1 MAKYAIQASNLTK
14 VYKDKAVVKN
24 VSLAIK
30 EGEIYGFIG
39 KNGAGKTTVMRL
51 IGGLAAPDSGEITI
65 FGSSGKK
72 ELVNA
77 RKNMGCLI
85 ESPSFYG
92 NMTALENMEIRR
104 LQLGLEPKELSEDAL
119 IKVGLD
125 PKDHKKVKNFSLG
138 MKQRLGIAVA
148 LIGEPKLLM
157 LDEPINGLDPA
168 GIVEI
173 RDLLLELN
181 RRGVTIFISSH
192 ILGELTKLAGVYGVI
207 ANGKMVDQFTVSQLQ
222 TRLTKAVKIGCADSL
237 GVIRVL
243 ENVLGTKNYKMTNG
257 YVYLYDFT
265 DNVPFVMKSLVDN
278 NVIPTE
284 LSLTEDDPE
293 SYFLKL
299 MEGGEK

>member
-51 IGGLAAPDSGEITI
+51 IGGLAAPDSGEISI

-72 ELVNA
+72 ELADA

-85 ESPSFYG
+85 ESPSYYG

-119 IKVGLD
+119 VKVGLD
-125 PKDHKKVKNFSLG
+125 PKDPKKVKNFSLG

-148 LIGEPKLLM
+148 ALRQAA
-157 LDEPINGLDPA
+157 PA
-168 GIVEI
+168 GDRPRAGDAAEASDA
-173 RDLLLELN
+173 RRADKRFGPCGN
-181 RRGVTIFISSH
+181 RGNKGSFAR
-192 ILGELTKLAGVYGVI
+192 A
-207 ANGKMVDQFTVSQLQ
+207 
-222 TRLTKAVKIGCADSL
+222 
-237 GVIRVL
+237 
-243 ENVLGTKNYKMTNG
+243 
-257 YVYLYDFT
+257 
-265 DNVPFVMKSLVDN
+265 
-278 NVIPTE
+278 
-284 LSLTEDDPE
+284 
-293 SYFLKL
+293 
-299 MEGGEK
+299 